1 MKQTLILLCSLLV
14 SGIAFAAVSMQ
25 QLIVQKQY
33 AKAVQAGEQIL
44 RQTPNH
50 ANTRF
55 LTAYAHQ
62 MTGETDKAV
71 KLYEAL
77 IRDEPDLP
85 EPRNN
90 LAMIYLE
97 KGDYDQASQLL
108 VSAIN
113 TNASYSI
120 AYANLSR
127 IYKGI
132 ASEAYRRAISQ
143 SDEPAKYTHDIELT
157 AITWLDNVDSD
168 TATQIASLPVTG
180 ATSTDPLVNK
190 PAVEKPAA
198 KIATVAAVKPTPT
211 LVNVANQDTL
221 LIEKVRNWAKA
232 WSNKDFTSYIAS
244 YASGY
249 RDRFTTHARWVNHRR
264 GRILRPGNI
273 EVEVTKF
280 TVKQRNADRA
290 AVDFTQ
296 AFSSPRYSD
305 RVVKRLEFIRVGSQW
320 KITSERVLSV
330 L

>member
-1 MKQTLILLCSLLV
+1 MKHTLIVLCCLLV
-14 SGIAFAAVSMQ
+14 SGMAFAADSMQ
-25 QLIVQKQY
+25 QLIVQKQF

-62 MTGETDKAV
+62 MTGETDKAI
-71 KLYEAL
+71 KMYQAL
-77 IRDEPDLP
+77 IRDKPELP

-90 LAMIYLE
+90 LAMIFLE

-113 TNASYSI
+113 TNISYSI
-120 AYANLSR
+120 AYANLSQV
-127 IYKGI
+127 YKGI
-132 ASEAYRRAISQ
+132 ASESYRRAVSQ
-143 SDEPAKYTHDIELT
+143 SDEPAKYTHDFELT
-157 AITWLDNVDSD
+157 AITWLDNQDTA
-168 TATQIASLPVTG
+168 TATQIASLPTTK
-180 ATSTDPLVNK
+180 ATSTDPVVK
-190 PAVEKPAA
+190 KPAA
-198 KIATVAAVKPTPT
+198 KIETVAVSKPTPT

-221 LIEKVRNWAKA
+221 LIERVRNWAKA
-232 WSNKDFTSYIAS
+232 WSNKDFTSYTAS

-249 RDRFTTHARWVNHRR
+249 RDRFPTHARWVNHRR

-273 EVEVTKF
+273 EVKVTAF
-280 TVKQRNADRA
+280 TVKQRGADRA
-290 AVDFTQ
+290 TVDFTQ

-305 RVVKRLEFIRVGSQW
+305 RVVKRLEFNRVGSQW
-320 KITSERVLSV
+320 KIASERVLSV

>member
-1 MKQTLILLCSLLV
+1 MKHTLIVLCCLLV
-14 SGIAFAAVSMQ
+14 SGMAFAADSMQ

-71 KLYEAL
+71 KMYQAL
-77 IRDEPDLP
+77 IRDKPELP

-113 TNASYSI
+113 TNISYAI
-120 AYANLSR
+120 AYANLSQV
-127 IYKGI
+127 YKGI

-143 SDEPAKYTHDIELT
+143 TDEPAKYTHDIELA
-157 AITWLDNVDSD
+157 AITRLDNLDRA
-168 TATQIASLPVTG
+168 TATQIASLPLTK
-180 ATSTDPLVNK
+180 ATSTEPLEK
-190 PAVEKPAA
+190 KPAA
-198 KIATVAAVKPTPT
+198 KIATEALSKPTPT

-290 AVDFTQ
+290 TVDFTQ
-296 AFSSPRYSD
+296 AFSSPHYSD
-305 RVVKRLEFIRVGSQW
+305 RVVKRLEFNRVGSQW
-320 KITSERVLSV
+320 KIASERVLSV

>member
-1 MKQTLILLCSLLV
+1 MKHTLILLCCLLV
-14 SGIAFAAVSMQ
+14 SGMAFAADSIQ

-33 AKAVQAGEQIL
+33 AKAVQAGEQVL

-55 LTAYAHQ
+55 LTAYAYQ
-62 MTGETDKAV
+62 MTGDTDKAI
-71 KLYEAL
+71 KMYQAL
-77 IRDEPDLP
+77 IRDKPELP

-113 TNASYSI
+113 TNVSYAI

-157 AITWLDNVDSD
+157 AITWLDNVDSG
-168 TATQIASLPVTG
+168 TGTQIASLLAIG
-180 ATSTDPLVNK
+180 GTSTERVVK
-190 PAVEKPAA
+190 KPAA
-198 KIATVAAVKPTPT
+198 KIATVAVSKPTPT
-211 LVNVANQDTL
+211 LVNVANQNTM

-232 WSNKDFTSYIAS
+232 WSNKDFAIYTAS
-244 YASGY
+244 YATGY
-249 RDRFTTHARWVNHRR
+249 RDRFSTHARWVNHRR

-273 EVEVTKF
+273 EVEVTYF

-290 AVDFTQ
+290 TVDFTQ
-296 AFSSPRYSD
+296 AFNSPRYSD
-305 RVVKRLEFIRVGSQW
+305 RVVKRLEFNRVDSQW

>member
-1 MKQTLILLCSLLV
+1 M
-14 SGIAFAAVSMQ
+14 AFAADSMQ

-33 AKAVQAGEQIL
+33 AKAVQVGEQIL
-44 RQTPNH
+44 RQPPNHDTPNH

-62 MTGETDKAV
+62 MTGDTDKAI
-71 KLYEAL
+71 KMYEAL
-77 IRDEPDLP
+77 IRDNPELP

-113 TNASYSI
+113 TNISYAI
-120 AYANLSR
+120 AYANLSQV
-127 IYKGI
+127 YKGI
-132 ASEAYRRAISQ
+132 ASEAYRRAVSQ

-157 AITWLDNVDSD
+157 AITWLDTVDTD
-168 TATQIASLPVTG
+168 TATQIASLP
-180 ATSTDPLVNK
+180 ATRKISPDPVVK
-190 PAVEKPAA
+190 KPAA
-198 KIATVAAVKPTPT
+198 KKTTVAASKPTPT
-211 LVNVANQDTL
+211 RVNLANQNTL

-232 WSNKDFTSYIAS
+232 WSNKDFTSYTTS

-249 RDRFTTHARWVNHRR
+249 RDRFSTHARWVNHRR

-273 EVEVTKF
+273 EVKVTDF
-280 TVKQRNADRA
+280 TVKQRGDDRA
-290 AVDFTQ
+290 SVDFTQ

-305 RVVKRLEFIRVGSQW
+305 RVVKRLDFKRVGSQW
-320 KITSERVLSV
+320 KIASERVLSV

>member
-1 MKQTLILLCSLLV
+1 MKHYLIVICCLLV
-14 SGIAFAAVSMQ
+14 SGMAFAADSMQ
-25 QLIVQKQY
+25 QLIAQKQY

-44 RQTPNH
+44 RQTPND

-77 IRDEPDLP
+77 IRDEPELL

-113 TNASYSI
+113 TNISYAI
-120 AYANLSR
+120 AYANLSQV
-127 IYKGI
+127 YKGI

-157 AITWLDNVDSD
+157 AITWLDDLDAD
-168 TATQIASLPVTG
+168 TGTQIASLPKTK
-180 ATSTDPLVNK
+180 ATSTDPVVK
-190 PAVEKPAA
+190 KPAA
-198 KIATVAAVKPTPT
+198 KTATVAASKPAPT
-211 LVNVANQDTL
+211 LVNVANQDTM

-232 WSNKDFTSYIAS
+232 WSTKDFTNYTAS

-249 RDRFTTHARWVNHRR
+249 RARFPTHAQWVKHRR
-264 GRILRPGNI
+264 GRVLRPGNI
-273 EVEVTKF
+273 KVEVTDF
-280 TVKQRNADRA
+280 TVKQRGANRA
-290 AVDFTQ
+290 TVDFTQ

-305 RVVKRLEFIRVGSQW
+305 RVVKRLEFIRVDSQW
-320 KITSERVLSV
+320 KIASERVLSV

>member
-1 MKQTLILLCSLLV
+1 MKHTLIVLCCLLV
-14 SGIAFAAVSMQ
+14 SGMAFAADSMQ

-50 ANTRF
+50 ANTQF

-62 MTGETDKAV
+62 MTGETDKAI
-71 KLYEAL
+71 KMYQAL
-77 IRDEPDLP
+77 IRDNPEMP

-113 TNASYSI
+113 TNISYAT

-157 AITWLDNVDSD
+157 AITWLDNQDTA
-168 TATQIASLPVTG
+168 TATQIASLPTTK
-180 ATSTDPLVNK
+180 ATSTDPVVK
-190 PAVEKPAA
+190 KPAA
-198 KIATVAAVKPTPT
+198 KIATVAVSKPTPT
-211 LVNVANQDTL
+211 LVNAANQDTL

-232 WSNKDFTSYIAS
+232 WSNKDFASYTAS

-249 RDRFTTHARWVNHRR
+249 RGRFPTHARWVNHRR

-273 EVEVTKF
+273 EVKVTDF
-280 TVKQRNADRA
+280 TVKQRGADRA
-290 AVDFTQ
+290 TVDFTQ

-305 RVVKRLEFIRVGSQW
+305 RVVKRLEFNRVGSQW
-320 KITSERVLSV
+320 KIASERVLSV

>member
-1 MKQTLILLCSLLV
+1 
-14 SGIAFAAVSMQ
+14 MQ
-25 QLIVQKQY
+25 QLIEQKQY

-50 ANTRF
+50 ASTRF
-55 LTAYAHQ
+55 LTAYAYQ
-62 MTGETDKAV
+62 MTGETDKAI
-71 KLYEAL
+71 KLYESL
-77 IRDEPDLP
+77 IRDEPGLP

-113 TNASYSI
+113 TNTSYAI
-120 AYANLSR
+120 AYANLSQV
-127 IYKGI
+127 YKGI

-168 TATQIASLPVTG
+168 TATQIASLPATG
-180 ATSTDPLVNK
+180 AT
-190 PAVEKPAA
+190 
-198 KIATVAAVKPTPT
+198 AAVSKPTPTPTPT
-211 LVNVANQDTL
+211 LVNVANQDTM

-232 WSNKDFTSYIAS
+232 WSSKDFTSYTTS
-244 YASGY
+244 YTSGY
-249 RDRFTTHARWVNHRR
+249 RDRFSTHARWVNHRR

-273 EVEVTKF
+273 EVKVTDF

-290 AVDFTQ
+290 TVDFTQ
-296 AFSSPRYSD
+296 AFNSPRYSD
-305 RVVKRLEFIRVGSQW
+305 RVVKRLEFSRAGSQW

>member
-1 MKQTLILLCSLLV
+1 MKHTLIVLCCLLV
-14 SGIAFAAVSMQ
+14 SGMAFAADSMQ

-33 AKAVQAGEQIL
+33 AKAAQTGEQIL
-44 RQTPNH
+44 RQTRNDETPNH

-62 MTGETDKAV
+62 MTGETDKAI
-71 KLYEAL
+71 KMYQAL
-77 IRDEPDLP
+77 IRDNPEMP

-113 TNASYSI
+113 TNISYAT

-157 AITWLDNVDSD
+157 AITWLDDQD
-168 TATQIASLPVTG
+168 TATATQIASLPTTK
-180 ATSTDPLVNK
+180 ATSTDPVVK
-190 PAVEKPAA
+190 KPAA
-198 KIATVAAVKPTPT
+198 KIATVAVSKPTPT
-211 LVNVANQDTL
+211 LVNAANQDTL

-232 WSNKDFTSYIAS
+232 WSNKDFAS
-244 YASGY
+244 YTASYGSGY
-249 RDRFTTHARWVNHRR
+249 RGRFPTHTRWVNHRR

-273 EVEVTKF
+273 EVKVTDF
-280 TVKQRNADRA
+280 TVKQRGADRA
-290 AVDFTQ
+290 TVDFTQ

-305 RVVKRLEFIRVGSQW
+305 RVVKRLEFNRVGSQW
-320 KITSERVLSV
+320 KIASERVLSV